1 MTPEDASRVL
11 GVPMG
16 APAEEVRDAFR
27 RIARDVH
34 PDRNAGD
41 ADAASARFI
50 EATQARD
57 VLLAVL
63 SASAT
68 SAESDYP
75 RRGPRPSTALT
86 VTWSLLLA
94 VGIVVSVVGSP
105 FPLTPVEPAVRFV
118 VLAGSAIT
126 FALTGNRAW
135 WVLMWVAIVATA
147 LEVILFTT
155 FGSLVG
161 MLLLAAPLYGLS
173 VVGWA
178 RRRFNSRS

>member
-11 GVPMG
+11 GVPHG
-16 APAEEVRDAFR
+16 ATADEVRDAYR

-41 ADAASARFI
+41 ADAAARFI

-63 SASAT
+63 EGGAT
-68 SAESDYP
+68 LPGPESP

-86 VTWSLLLA
+86 VTWSLLLT

-105 FPLTPVEPAVRFV
+105 FPLTPVEPAVRFA

-126 FALTGNRAW
+126 FALTGKRVW
-135 WVLMWVAIVATA
+135 WVLMWIAIVATA

-155 FGSLVG
+155 FGSLLG

-173 VVGWA
+173 VVGWT
-178 RRRFNSRS
+178 RWRFNSRS

>member
-11 GVPMG
+11 GVPVG

-34 PDRNAGD
+34 PDRNADD

-63 SASAT
+63 DGGTASAE
-68 SAESDYP
+68 AEAP

-86 VTWSLLLA
+86 VTWSLLLS
-94 VGIVVSVVGSP
+94 VGIVVSIVGSP
-105 FPLTPVEPAVRFV
+105 FPLTPGEPAVRFV

-126 FALTGNRAW
+126 FALTGNRVW

-147 LEVILFTT
+147 LEVVVFTT

-178 RRRFNSRS
+178 RRRFSSRS